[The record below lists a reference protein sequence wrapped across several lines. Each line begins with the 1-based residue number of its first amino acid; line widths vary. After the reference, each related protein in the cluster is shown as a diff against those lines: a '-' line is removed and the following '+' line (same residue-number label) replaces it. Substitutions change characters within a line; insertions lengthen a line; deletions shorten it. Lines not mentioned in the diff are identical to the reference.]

1 MLYEKYLSEFDF
13 DVVPAET
20 TPTVG
25 QVRYVSLKSG
35 TAIVRVGV
43 RDVRV
48 DKAGYR
54 RKVQLQDGT
63 WRLCVTSFKF
73 ELLKENADVLVERI
87 EEGQTMPHAVT
98 WSLPEMDMP
107 YSSNYVVI
115 YTDNDKEAVAFVG
128 SAHQCYQFAV
138 EVESSPEPRHYKIER
153 LQFGEVTGVG
163 HQIPLISAKEMA
175 AAMGVSL
182 PTVYKR
188 LKAGEIPATRF
199 DNGRYEV
206 QLDQFYGYLRTNNEN
221 K

>member
-13 DVVPAET
+13 DTTPAEV
-20 TPTVG
+20 PTAG

-35 TAIVRVGV
+35 TAIARVGD
-43 RDVRV
+43 RDVRL

-54 RKVQLQDGT
+54 RKVQLQDGS
-63 WRLCVTSFKF
+63 WRLCVTNFKLEF
-73 ELLKENADVLVERI
+73 LKKNADVLVEQT
-87 EEGQTMPHAVT
+87 EEGQTMPQAMV

-107 YSSNYVVI
+107 YSSSYVVI
-115 YTDNDKEAVAFVG
+115 YLDNDKESVAFIG

-138 EVESSPEPRHYKIER
+138 EIECSPEPRHYKIEK
-153 LQFGEVTGVG
+153 LELGEVTGVG
-163 HQIPLISAKEMA
+163 HQIQLISAKEMA

-182 PTVYKR
+182 PTVYSR
-188 LKAGEIPATRF
+188 LRSGEIPATKF

-206 QLDQFYGYLRTNNEN
+206 QLDQFYSYLRVSNSN